1 MRAVAGLSLSVLAAA
16 LAGCATPPPADPLR
30 AEPSATPHASVSPT
44 AVRDAAENAH
54 RARAEADARE
64 GRLADALVQ
73 WEILAL
79 LRPDVQ
85 EYQDEM
91 DRTRRQIRDR
101 TASLL
106 QAASDARRRGNLD
119 QAAMNYLRVLSI
131 DRTHAAAAESL
142 REIERERTRRVY
154 LNRPP
159 RFYPPL

>member
-1 MRAVAGLSLSVLAAA
+1 MRAVAALCLPVLAGS
-16 LAGCATPPPADPLR
+16 LASCATTPPAESIR
-30 AEPSATPHASVSPT
+30 AEPPATPHTSVSPR

-54 RARAEADARE
+54 RARAESYARE

-79 LRPDVQ
+79 LRPDAQ
-85 EYQDEM
+85 EYHDEM

-101 TASLL
+101 TAGLL

-142 REIERERTRRVY
+142 REIERERTRRAY